1 MSITKTSNDQ
11 YFSIDQ
17 FNWTL
22 PCTLEIKFSTCGT
35 GGGISG
41 DIRLF
46 LEMNI
51 MGIGL
56 ETGGYRQPADIFTF
70 GLEMMISRIQAN
82 W

>member
-35 GGGISG
+35 GGG
-41 DIRLF
+41 F
-46 LEMNI
+46 LE
-51 MGIGL
+51 
-56 ETGGYRQPADIFTF
+56 
-70 GLEMMISRIQAN
+70 ISDYS
-82 W
+82 WK